1 MTAPVNTDA
10 ATATAADDWLDFQQK
25 WVAAYADFELAVR
38 FMPAPEQRDA
48 LAFMCMGFELEQAA
62 FGIREPMVAATKLQW
77 WGEELGGTLPARHPL
92 TKHLAGNS
100 RFRAIPADAWHA
112 VIAGALA
119 QRESAPA
126 SRLDGL
132 LGHYSRLH
140 APLASI
146 EAILLPGIDAAA
158 SAQVLDLARAAR
170 SAGALPALLEVD
182 QLPLPLDLLARHQLS
197 RAELAS
203 TSVARE
209 AALRDHFAALADRLD
224 RVLATPA
231 QLSLPRRTLAL
242 LVRWQCARA
251 ARASDPLQAWH
262 AAQGRLPL
270 ALTWSAW
277 RAARRDSVA
286 G

>member
-1 MTAPVNTDA
+1 MTAAVNTDA
-10 ATATAADDWLDFQQK
+10 AAPAADDWLDFQQK

-38 FMPAPEQRDA
+38 FMPAAEQRDA

-62 FGIREPMVAATKLQW
+62 FGIREPVVATTKLQW

-92 TKHLAGNS
+92 TKQLAGNT
-100 RFRAIPADAWHA
+100 RFRNIPAEAWHA

-119 QRESAPA
+119 QRENEPA

-132 LGHYSRLH
+132 LAHYSRLH
-140 APLASI
+140 APLARI

-170 SAGALPALLEVD
+170 SAGALPALVEVD
-182 QLPLPLDLLARHQLS
+182 QLTLPLDLLARHQLS
-197 RAELAS
+197 RSELAS
-203 TSVARE
+203 PSAARE
-209 AALRDHFAALADRLD
+209 AALRDHFSALAGRLD
-224 RVLATPA
+224 SVLAA
-231 QLSLPRRTLAL
+231 QLSLPRRMLAL

-251 ARASDPLQAWH
+251 ARANDPLQAWN

-277 RAARRDSVA
+277 RAARRDSAA

>member
-10 ATATAADDWLDFQQK
+10 VAPTPADDWLDFQHK

-38 FMPAPEQRDA
+38 FMPALEQRDA

-62 FGIREPMVAATKLQW
+62 FGIREPVVATTKLQW
-77 WGEELGGTLPARHPL
+77 WGEELGGTLAPRHPL
-92 TKHLAGNS
+92 TKQLAGNS
-100 RFRAIPADAWHA
+100 RFRAIPADAWRA

-119 QRESAPA
+119 QRDNEPA
-126 SRLDGL
+126 SRLEGL
-132 LGHYSRLH
+132 LAHYSRLH
-140 APLASI
+140 APLAGI
-146 EAILLPGIDAAA
+146 EATLLPGVDAEA

-170 SAGALPALLEVD
+170 SAGALPALVEVD

-197 RAELAS
+197 RSELAS
-203 TSVARE
+203 ASVARE
-209 AALRDHFAALADRLD
+209 AALRDHFAELAGRLD
-224 RVLATPA
+224 SVLAAQA
-231 QLSLPRRTLAL
+231 QLSLPRRMLAL

-251 ARASDPLQAWH
+251 ARASDPLQAWN

-277 RAARRDSVA
+277 RAARRDSAA